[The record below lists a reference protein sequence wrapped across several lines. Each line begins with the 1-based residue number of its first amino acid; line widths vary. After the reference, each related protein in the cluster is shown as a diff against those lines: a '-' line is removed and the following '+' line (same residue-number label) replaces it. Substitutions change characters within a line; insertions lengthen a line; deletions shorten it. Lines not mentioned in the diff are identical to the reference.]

1 MGQGWD
7 RVGVFRTGFEEKLSD
22 TQEKWE
28 QDVEWLYAKA
38 ATINKR
44 PTADD
49 EEFFCERVGI
59 KTADGI
65 SEHDARLQA
74 FKELY

>member
-1 MGQGWD
+1 M
-7 RVGVFRTGFEEKLSD
+7 SD
-22 TQEKWE
+22 TLEKWE
-28 QDVEWLYAKA
+28 QDAEWLYAKA

-59 KTADGI
+59 KTADGMD
-65 SEHDARLQA
+65 EAEARRQA
-74 FKELY
+74 FLELY

>member
-1 MGQGWD
+1 M
-7 RVGVFRTGFEEKLSD
+7 SD

-28 QDVEWLYAKA
+28 QDAEWLHAKA

-49 EEFFCERVGI
+49 EEFFCERVAI
-59 KTADGI
+59 AVADGI
-65 SEHDARLQA
+65 SEREARMNA
-74 FKELY
+74 FLELY

>member
-1 MGQGWD
+1 M
-7 RVGVFRTGFEEKLSD
+7 SD
-22 TQEKWE
+22 TLEKWE

-44 PTADD
+44 PTEAQ
-49 EEFFCERVGI
+49 EEAFCEKVAVI
-59 KTADGI
+59 VAEGI
-65 SEHDARLQA
+65 SEREARLRA